1 MAPGAPPVRRMTETA
16 AMLGTT
22 ILRVILYTLSL
33 LVLYGLGILW
43 VFVFVASPN
52 LIDMVSSC
60 KIVSLLILIYA
71 NREIPHAIEIDKHSD
86 VQNLN
91 LAIISV
97 SSLILILM
105 IIKTIV
111 QDYSLVGFP
120 PTGHAIISYFSG
132 NSYWISTVPVFAYF
146 LLDVYIAVFRRS
158 PPEDRR
164 IATEF
169 IIFRDLVCA
178 LPLAMVLLLTELY
191 LFMSPYPDAEQN
203 AQLFFSG
210 AIAVILLSS
219 AISSKALDLMQSRR
233 RAVVAEAAGGRRPSL
248 MVAE

>member
-1 MAPGAPPVRRMTETA
+1 MLSSTIVR
-16 AMLGTT
+16 
-22 ILRVILYTLSL
+22 IILYTVSL
-33 LVLYGLGILW
+33 LAAYGLGILW
-43 VFVFVASPN
+43 VFMFVASPD

-60 KIVSLLILIYA
+60 KIVSLIILIYA
-71 NREIPHAIEIDKHSD
+71 NREIPHAIDIGKHAD

-91 LAIISV
+91 LLIISM

-111 QDYSLVGFP
+111 QDYSLIGFP
-120 PTGHAIISYFSG
+120 PAGYKIISFFSS
-132 NSYWISTVPVFAYF
+132 NSYWLSTMPVFAYAF
-146 LLDVYIAVFRRS
+146 FDVFIAFIRKS
-158 PPEDRR
+158 PPDDRR
-164 IATEF
+164 IAIEF

-191 LFMSPYPDAEQN
+191 LFMSTYPNAEQN

-219 AISSKALDLMQSRR
+219 SISSKALDLMQSRR
-233 RAVVAEAAGGRRPSL
+233 RAAEAAGEPRRPTL